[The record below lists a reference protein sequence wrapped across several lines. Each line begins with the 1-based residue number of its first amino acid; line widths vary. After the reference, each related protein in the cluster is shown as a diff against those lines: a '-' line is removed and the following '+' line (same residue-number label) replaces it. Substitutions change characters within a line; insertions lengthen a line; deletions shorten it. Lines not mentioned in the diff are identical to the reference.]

1 MNNENRGAY
10 ASFIISVL
18 YGTGFSAI
26 SAIALVFIS
35 GGILISGKDPG
46 RYAFIAALAVLAV
59 SSFIGG
65 YTGAKK
71 GSSIGCGI
79 VSGVIF
85 AVLLFVFSLFIS
97 ENEPVTVMNGTLN
110 SLLTKTGVIILSALG
125 ALAASKTHSRKRS
138 LKAAPRVPKIKKI

>member
-18 YGTGFSAI
+18 YGSGFSAL
-26 SAIALVFIS
+26 SATALIFIS
-35 GGILISGKDPG
+35 GAILILGKDPG

-65 YTGAKK
+65 YAGAKK
-71 GSSIGCGI
+71 GGSIGSGV
-79 VSGVIF
+79 VSGV
-85 AVLLFVFSLFIS
+85 VLAILLLVFSLFIS
-97 ENEPVTVMNGTLN
+97 ENESVTVMGGALN
-110 SLLTKTGVIILSALG
+110 SLLTKTGVIILSTLG

-138 LKAAPRVPKIKKI
+138 LKAAPRAPKIKKI